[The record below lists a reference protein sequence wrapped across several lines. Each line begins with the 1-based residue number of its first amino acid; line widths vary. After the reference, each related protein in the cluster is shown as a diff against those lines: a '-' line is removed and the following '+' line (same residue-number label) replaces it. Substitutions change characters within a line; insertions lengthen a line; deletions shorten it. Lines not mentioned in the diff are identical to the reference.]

1 MKVEVSFIPEYERL
15 RESVAIAQKYNA
27 RFEYNDFYLP
37 SVYNDEEEVDRR
49 VRAYLSCGRDTAMDT
64 MHGVFLDMTVH
75 SSDPNI
81 AAYSQKCIRQSME
94 IGKRLGVE
102 GVVFHTGLIAGFKE
116 QRYASNWL
124 SVNMDFFSM
133 ICDKYR
139 EINVYME
146 NMFDRDEELLCQL
159 ADLMKDVPN
168 FGICLDYAH
177 AAISDVA
184 PTVWLERCAPYIKH
198 MHINDNDLVND
209 LHLPL
214 GKGKI
219 NWQKFYKELRKLYE
233 NGNLKELPS
242 ILLELKSLEAFE
254 ESITVFNN
262 LFE

>member
-15 RESVAIAQKYNA
+15 QESVAIAQKYHA
-27 RFEYNDFYLP
+27 HFEYNDFYLP
-37 SVYNDEEEVDRR
+37 SVYTDEEEVDRR
-49 VRAYLSCGRDTAMDT
+49 IKAYLSCGRDTGMDT

-81 AAYSQKCIRQSME
+81 AAYSKKRIRQSLE
-94 IGKRLGVE
+94 IGRRLGVK
-102 GVVFHTGLIAGFKE
+102 GIVFHTGLIAGFKE
-116 QRYASNWL
+116 QSYVSNWL
-124 SVNMDFFSM
+124 SVNVDFFQK
-133 ICDKYR
+133 ICMEYPDL
-139 EINVYME
+139 NVYME
-146 NMFDRDEELLCQL
+146 NMFDRDEELLYQL
-159 ADLMKDVPN
+159 AERMKDMPN

-184 PTVWLERCAPYIKH
+184 PSRWFERCAPYIRH

-214 GKGKI
+214 GSGKI
-219 NWQKFYKELRKLYE
+219 DWQEFSKELKRLYE
-233 NGNLKELPS
+233 NGELKELPS

-254 ESITVFNN
+254 ESIAVFYK